1 MHGLSIHTVNA
12 TQKAPLPVEF
22 LKEFYTVYNNAWTQ
36 GLAPLQLKKRLK
48 QLQTRYC
55 SKRFQKEIGTTEGY
69 DLDHDVL
76 IADFYATNEELK
88 TLLVKPISEKGRYLV
103 SYNVMVDNF
112 GTKENVLVKITVKV
126 IQENGAFKIDG
137 AK

>member
-1 MHGLSIHTVNA
+1 M
-12 TQKAPLPVEF
+12 F
-22 LKEFYTVYNNAWTQ
+22 
-36 GLAPLQLKKRLK
+36 
-48 QLQTRYC
+48 
-55 SKRFQKEIGTTEGY
+55 KRFQKEIGTTAGY

-88 TLLVKPISEKGRYLV
+88 TLLVKPMSVKGRYLV